1 MKFIEEFKAFALK
14 GNVMDMA
21 IGVIIGGA
29 FGKIVSSLV
38 NDIIMPPLGWLIGD
52 AKFSELSVVLEEA
65 TETTEAVTWNYGMF
79 IQNCVDFLLIALTIF
94 IAIKAV
100 NKMMRK
106 KTEEPAPEAPAEP
119 TTTEKLLAEIRDAL
133 KK

>member
-106 KTEEPAPEAPAEP
+106 KEEEPAPEAPAEP

>member
-106 KTEEPAPEAPAEP
+106 KAEEPAPEAPAEP